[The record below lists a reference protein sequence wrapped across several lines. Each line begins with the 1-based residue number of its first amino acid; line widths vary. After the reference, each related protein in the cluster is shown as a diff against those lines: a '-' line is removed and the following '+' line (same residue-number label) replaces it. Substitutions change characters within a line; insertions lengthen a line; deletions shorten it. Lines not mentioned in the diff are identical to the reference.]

1 MSISNR
7 TYSKKKKKKKNN
19 DPKVVLLLLKYCP
32 ALNNQNLE
40 EAGHMYK
47 AIEADRLTEMKI
59 TGSEW
64 WQQNWVQ
71 QHELLMFLTD
81 KKIPIFSIQTQFNN

>member
-7 TYSKKKKKKKNN
+7 TYSKKKTKNN

-71 QHELLMFLTD
+71 HELLMFLTD

>member
-7 TYSKKKKKKKNN
+7 QIGLLFSDPALILKKQKNN
-19 DPKVVLLLLKYCP
+19 NPHVVLLLLKYCP
-32 ALNNQNLE
+32 SLNNQNLE

-64 WQQNWVQ
+64 WQQNWV
-71 QHELLMFLTD
+71 
-81 KKIPIFSIQTQFNN
+81 